1 MQVSS
6 SMLGAR
12 RNVSLSPAGLA
23 LVVALA
29 GWSATGCSD
38 PPASSVDA
46 GSSQECDL
54 HAEIE
59 ARPGFPFEPRVF
71 REDVWPV
78 LATACARAGCHLA
91 PNGAGAFAIW
101 PVSDN
106 PCDFA
111 ASFNAVYEKTDFRND
126 PRNSRVYA
134 SVTGANPAHPPLAG
148 TPSLDVI
155 LSYVTQ
161 AYETYVEHFGE
172 SDPTKLFDRA
182 VYAATIQPALD
193 SAGCLVDGCHD
204 REGAAGGFALSP
216 QPAPDSPALDENF
229 RSVVKLV
236 DFSTGQAGA
245 PLSRIYVRAIDAHRG
260 VRLPEDAADALLAWI
275 RAGLPP
281 GDEQPPPGCADD
293 GAFNLAVFDDEIM
306 PVLIGDRDL
315 NDPGS
320 GRVSTGCTRGPCHG
334 SDRGPGT
341 LYLPEDAPAEDNLRR
356 FACFVDLGNPS
367 ASQVLVCPLDAAS
380 CAINPHPGDDIFS
393 GVKDRNYQRILSYL
407 YASARQAT
415 PLDFA
420 FFARKINTL
429 FNDPDAVQ
437 DGALGRTCADQQVC
451 HGVQIIGGLPA
462 NRSNLAIIPE
472 TTFEEDL
479 VLNFIAAANFAY
491 FPDPGQ
497 SSLFL
502 YPTDE
507 IANLDNPLATG
518 LPHPGGRAFA
528 PDDPEALLILEWA
541 GGLRTDDEGYL
552 RHWLVAGDFPA
563 TNVTDQHLA
572 DEDTITP
579 RIFEL
584 SGGPLRFRGGTWDG
598 FFAEQRFIDLDDPMQ
613 GFARSTIFDRTVYA
627 VAYVINTS
635 PRELRTIFQ
644 AASPND
650 VELVIGTERNLGR
663 DGAGTSLTVTL
674 PPYAT
679 SREVTRIMVKVFQT
693 TDDPVFGFEMRLLD
707 ESGNVIT
714 GSMRDL
720 VFKLGPEGGV

>member
-1 MQVSS
+1 MRTARISKLFMHQ
-6 SMLGAR
+6 GA
-12 RNVSLSPAGLA
+12 
-23 LVVALA
+23 VAIVFVLA
-29 GWSATGCSD
+29 GWLVSACGD
-38 PPASSVDA
+38 PPGSSVDA

-54 HAEIE
+54 HAELE

-78 LATACARAGCHLA
+78 LATSCARSGCHLA
-91 PNGAGAFAIW
+91 PNGAGEFAIW
-101 PVSDN
+101 PLSDN

-126 PRNSRVYA
+126 PRNSRVHA
-134 SVTGANPAHPPLAG
+134 SVTGSNPAHPPLAG

-155 LSYVTQ
+155 LSYVTS
-161 AYETYVEHFGE
+161 AYETYVDQFGE
-172 SDPTKLFDRA
+172 SDPTELFDLA
-182 VYAATIQPALD
+182 VYAETIQPALD
-193 SAGCLVDGCHD
+193 SAGCSMGGCHD
-204 REGAAGGFALSP
+204 LDSAAGGFALSP
-216 QPAPDSPALDENF
+216 EPALDSPALAENF
-229 RSVVKLV
+229 GRIIKLV

-245 PLSRIYVRAIDAHRG
+245 ALSRIHVRAIDNHRN
-260 VRLPEDAADALLAWI
+260 VRLPEDDADALLDWI

-281 GDEQPPPGCADD
+281 GDEPPPPGCADD
-293 GAFNLAVFDDEIM
+293 GAFNLALFEDEIM
-306 PVLIGDRDL
+306 PVLTGDRDL

-320 GRVSTGCTRGPCHG
+320 GRVTTGCTRGPCHG
-334 SDRGPGT
+334 TERGPGT
-341 LYLPEDAPAEDNLRR
+341 LHLSTDALAEDNLRR

-420 FFARKINTL
+420 FFTRKINTL

-451 HGVQIIGGLPA
+451 HGVQLIGGAPA
-462 NRSNLAIIPE
+462 NFSNLGIIPE
-472 TTFEEDL
+472 TTLEEDL

-518 LPHPGGRAFA
+518 LSHPGGRAFG
-528 PDDPEALLILEWA
+528 PDDLEARLILEWA

-552 RHWLVAGDFPA
+552 RHWLVAGDFAA
-563 TNVTDQHLA
+563 TDVSDQHLT
-572 DEDTITP
+572 DEATIMP
-579 RIFEL
+579 RIFEA
-584 SGGPLRFRGGTWDG
+584 SGGPLRFRGGQWDG
-598 FFAEQRFIDLDDPMQ
+598 FFAEQRFIALDDPRQ

-635 PRELRTIFQ
+635 SRELRTNLQ
-644 AASPND
+644 VASPND
-650 VELVIGTERNLGR
+650 VELLVGADRNLGR
-663 DGAGTSLTVTL
+663 NGTGTSLLVTL
-674 PPYAT
+674 LPYAT
-679 SREVTRIMVKVFQT
+679 SRQVTRIVVKVFQT
-693 TDDPVFGFEMRLLD
+693 TDDPLFGFEMQLAD
-707 ESGNVIT
+707 ENGNVMT
-714 GSMRDL
+714 GSMREL